1 MYNVGQI
8 ISIEGLGKFRIEDSH
23 KGCTDCHNVNT
34 DINTEPCATCAK
46 ICREIGR
53 SNIKLV
59 KVFDGD
65 LDDYLKY
72 HEECGSLDN

>member
-1 MYNVGQI
+1 MYSVGQI
-8 ISIEGLGKFRIEDSH
+8 ITISELGKFRIENSH
-23 KGCTDCHNVNT
+23 TGCTDCHSVKN
-34 DINTEPCATCAK
+34 DIDKEPCATCTK
-46 ICREIGR
+46 ICKEMGR

-72 HEECGSLDN
+72 HNEHSDL